1 MRKNY
6 YNFVMKWDFSAVGA
20 AGDGEAITRNLY
32 DYLNLRI
39 DNFADY
45 YRTILPKHL
54 LHLNPLNAIS
64 SLPVP
69 TYARTKK
76 RPFPLPPHRRIR
88 QLPQRTDEWAIGLR
102 KRTVIGQC
110 CPGKGS

>member
-39 DNFADY
+39 DSFADY
-45 YRTILPKHL
+45 YRAILPKHL

-64 SLPVP
+64 SLLVP
-69 TYARTKK
+69 TLVQKSGHSLYLA
-76 RPFPLPPHRRIR
+76 HRRIR
-88 QLPQRTDEWAIGLR
+88 QLPQRIDEWPIGLR